1 MLIAAIHGWYDARL
15 DRKKIGDLRA
25 QIAERDQEQATA
37 ETMLNR
43 PENRAMREKSQYLN
57 ELIARK
63 AFSWTQAIETLERLM
78 PQKTHLV
85 SIAPELNED
94 NQLAIK
100 MVVAGDSSERAYRT
114 RPTDGRLQALPGNA
128 HRSAD
133 DDRAARFRRRSKS
146 AFWRSTSR
154 PVDQEKTRVMPDLRE
169 TRRKLK
175 ITIGVLVGVSAMAG
189 GLLVSPLVGS
199 AAAAAAGT
207 ESAARATDGEEPPG
221 GAASRSR

>member
-1 MLIAAIHGWYDARL
+1 MRLDINLATHAYEDSKQFWVRWGTGVALLGLLTLGLLIAAIHGWYDARL

-43 PENRAMREKSQYLN
+43 PENRTMREKSQYLN

-63 AFSWTQAIETLERLM
+63 SFSWTQAFETLERLM

-100 MVVAGDSSERAYRT
+100 MIVAGDSSERAYELVRRMEGSRHFRET
-114 RPTDGRLQALPGNA
+114 RIDQQTTIVQPGSDSVQVSILALYVPT
-128 HRSAD
+128 
-133 DDRAARFRRRSKS
+133 
-146 AFWRSTSR
+146 
-154 PVDQEKTRVMPDLRE
+154 VDEEKTR
-169 TRRKLK
+169 
-175 ITIGVLVGVSAMAG
+175 
-189 GLLVSPLVGS
+189 
-199 AAAAAAGT
+199 
-207 ESAARATDGEEPPG
+207 
-221 GAASRSR
+221 